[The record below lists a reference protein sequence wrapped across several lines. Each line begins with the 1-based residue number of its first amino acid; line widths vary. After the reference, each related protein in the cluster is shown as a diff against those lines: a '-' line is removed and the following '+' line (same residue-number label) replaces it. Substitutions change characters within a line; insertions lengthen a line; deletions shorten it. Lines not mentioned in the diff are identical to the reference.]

1 VLPRL
6 LLRLVLLA
14 AFFHVCFQFCF
25 TQFPCY
31 FSCGLLLYFF
41 LFCRAISAV
50 DYYFTSSSSALR
62 CSLDFL
68 DAASSWEGS
77 AACRLTS
84 ASYDLPCSSDFWDN
98 AASWGSAACRFSTA
112 ASNLRFSSDFW
123 DAAALSSAACHFST
137 VASTMRCSS
146 DFWDV
151 VAAWDAFCRFC
162 KTDFLATAS
171 AAFSLA
177 RRFTEEVSVSTPAPS
192 RLCDNETDKDYWS
205 PSDFPTMKPSQSA
218 VSSLNPSSPPT
229 NDPASTPNPTG
240 NTSGPSSLPSLA
252 PSVRLSPQPTTVTS
266 APSPISTPSLSPT
279 KLSRLDPTEPPS
291 ATSSPSNTELPWLE
305 ESATRFYA
313 IGDVPYT
320 TGEARE
326 LEWQI
331 QSLAAD
337 AEFLIHVGDIRSARD
352 GLSCEE
358 EEYTAVANI
367 LNQSKV
373 PVFLVLG
380 GKCGSPLRCNP
391 FSLLFTNL

>member
-1 VLPRL
+1 L
-6 LLRLVLLA
+6 
-14 AFFHVCFQFCF
+14 
-25 TQFPCY
+25 
-31 FSCGLLLYFF
+31 
-41 LFCRAISAV
+41 
-50 DYYFTSSSSALR
+50 
-62 CSLDFL
+62 
-68 DAASSWEGS
+68 
-77 AACRLTS
+77 
-84 ASYDLPCSSDFWDN
+84 
-98 AASWGSAACRFSTA
+98 
-112 ASNLRFSSDFW
+112 
-123 DAAALSSAACHFST
+123 
-137 VASTMRCSS
+137 STM
-146 DFWDV
+146 
-151 VAAWDAFCRFC
+151 A
-162 KTDFLATAS
+162 
-171 AAFSLA
+171 
-177 RRFTEEVSVSTPAPS
+177 
-192 RLCDNETDKDYWS
+192 
-205 PSDFPTMKPSQSA
+205 PSQSA
-218 VSSLNPSSPPT
+218 ASSLNPSSPPT